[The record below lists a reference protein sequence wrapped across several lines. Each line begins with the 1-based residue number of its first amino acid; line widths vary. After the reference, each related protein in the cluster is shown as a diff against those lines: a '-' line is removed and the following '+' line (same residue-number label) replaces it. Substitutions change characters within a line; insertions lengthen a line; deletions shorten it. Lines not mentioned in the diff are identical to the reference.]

1 MVSVLHKEVARW
13 FDALVRTDAVGR
25 ILHHLD
31 EDRRVTVTGAQG
43 AYPMAVLG
51 SWLTQSPRPLL
62 ILARNRQAAN
72 YWIKNLHFFL
82 GGQQQQSPSEQ
93 GIYMFEEAEP
103 FVPDFFS
110 EQELEGLIGRYQT
123 LEKLLYV
130 PNTIVVATPAALRVP
145 LVSPERFRQYS
156 LHLKHGDTQDIRT
169 LRERLEAIGY
179 RQTSAVHEPGET
191 SVRGG
196 IVDIFPVGAD
206 DPVRLDFFGD
216 ELESI
221 RRFDPVGQLSREE
234 LPEII
239 ISPLFEAR
247 TRTSEELFDVERL
260 SPEDAALESDRLDA
274 IGRGGVDEMSSTY
287 FAQVD
292 KASLLD
298 FLPAEALVISEV
310 VDLPEAIDQ
319 LRQELFPPTRSLV
332 ESDLLP
338 KSYSDGDASGGW
350 ELPYLDS
357 AELAKKVSAMRT
369 CYFAGPLDEDLPK
382 GPVVALNQEMYRRSL
397 GSMQDRVKD
406 LLDQSHGF
414 TSLAVSLAEPRLAAE
429 LVLPKGKG
437 DLWHTKGDALGGFKD
452 LDEGVA
458 LITDEELFPQK
469 VHPLGK
475 RRRKRMTQKELE
487 QIHNGDYIV
496 HVNYG
501 VGMFRGIE
509 QQVREGAVRDYIK
522 LEYAEGDTI
531 RVPIDQLELVYKYT
545 AGEGNAPAVH
555 RLGSQEWA
563 QTKARIKKSL
573 KKIAE
578 DLIKLYR
585 VRAKAQGHSFPADT
599 PWQSEVED
607 DFEYQE
613 TEGQVRTLIEI
624 KKDMESSKPMD
635 RLVCG
640 EVGYGKTELAVRAAL
655 KAVLDGRQVAVL
667 APTTVLSQQHFLTFS
682 GRYKKLPV
690 RIEML
695 SRFRSAK
702 EIKRVLG
709 ELAEGQVDL
718 VIGTHRLLS
727 KDVRFKDLGLL
738 IIDEE
743 QKFGVGHK
751 ERIKMLKENVDV
763 LTLTATPIPRTLYM
777 SLIGIRDISII
788 DTPPPGRLPIRTVI
802 KKFDARVVQD
812 AIQRELDRGGQ
823 VYYLYNRVDN
833 IFQVAERIK
842 GLVPDARIGVGHGQM
857 DGPQLEEVM
866 LEFLSGTTNVLL
878 CTTIIENGLDIPSA
892 NTLIVENAQNFGLA
906 QLHQLRGRVGRS
918 NEQAFAFF
926 LYPMEGKLTPIGRQ
940 RLEAL
945 ATFSHLGAG
954 YEIARRDLELRG
966 AGNILGPEQHGFVSQ
981 VGLDVYCRLV
991 NETLQEL
998 EGTIEP
1004 IDLPRTADTSTPVIE
1019 LPFTSRIPESY
1030 IPASQQRV
1038 EFYQRILPGLGE
1050 LEAVDLRQELQDRFG
1065 DPPEEVEHLLKIALV
1080 KPKFRE
1086 LELSAIRYDTSKRR
1100 LEFRWD
1106 DHRLIRPYTIRQ
1118 GLQLNGRPM
1127 NAEPWGWSIT
1137 ASATPGS
1144 LLELL
1149 EGAVTVF
1156 QQGSRIAISAYAT
1169 ESLAS
1174 DEFD

>member
-1 MVSVLHKEVARW
+1 
-13 FDALVRTDAVGR
+13 
-25 ILHHLD
+25 
-31 EDRRVTVTGAQG
+31 TV
-43 AYPMAVLG
+43 
-51 SWLTQSPRPLL
+51 L

-72 YWIKNLHFFL
+72 FWIKNLHFFL
-82 GGQQQQSPSEQ
+82 GGQPQQAPSER
-93 GIYMFEEAEP
+93 GIYLFEEAEP

-110 EQELEGLIGRYQT
+110 EQELEGLISRYQT
-123 LEKLLYV
+123 LEKLLYC
-130 PNTIVVATPAALRVP
+130 PNCVVVATPAALRVP
-145 LVSPERFRQYS
+145 LVGPERFRQYS
-156 LHLKHGDTQDIRT
+156 LHLKRGDTQDLRT

-179 RQTSAVHEPGET
+179 RQTSTVHEPGEV

-221 RRFDPVGQLSREE
+221 RLFDPVGQLSREE

-239 ISPLFEAR
+239 VSPLFEAR
-247 TRTSEELFDVERL
+247 TRTAEELFDVERL
-260 SPEDAALESDRLDA
+260 SPEDAALESDRLEA
-274 IGRGGVDEMSSTY
+274 EGRGVDQMSSTY

-292 KASLLD
+292 KASLAD
-298 FLPAEALVISEV
+298 YLPAGAIVVSEV
-310 VDLPEAIDQ
+310 VDLEGAIGE

-338 KSYSDGDASGGW
+338 KGSYGEGEESGGW
-350 ELPYLDS
+350 ELPYLDPIQL
-357 AELAKKVSAMRT
+357 AERMAALRT
-369 CYFAGPLDEDLPK
+369 CYFANPLDEELPP
-382 GPVVALNQEMYRRSL
+382 GPVVTLHQEVYRRSL

-406 LLDQSHGF
+406 LLEQTQGF
-414 TSLAVSLAEPRLAAE
+414 TALAVSLAEPRLAAE
-429 LVLPKGKG
+429 LVLPSGKG
-437 DLWHTKGDALGGFKD
+437 DLWHVKGDALGGFKD
-452 LDEGVA
+452 LDSHIA

-475 RRRKRMTQKELE
+475 RRRKRLTQKELE

-501 VGMFRGIE
+501 VGIFRGIE

-522 LEYAEGDTI
+522 LEYADGDMI

-545 AGEGNAPAVH
+545 AGEGNAPQVH

-578 DLIKLYR
+578 DLTRLYR
-585 VRAKAQGHSFPADT
+585 IRAKASGYQFPPDT
-599 PWQSEVED
+599 PWQAEVED
-607 DFEYQE
+607 EFEYQE

-624 KKDMESSKPMD
+624 KKDMESAKPMD

-667 APTTVLSQQHFLTFS
+667 APTTVLAQQHYLTFT
-682 GRYKKLPV
+682 GRFKKLPV

-695 SRFRSAK
+695 SRFRSTK

-727 KDVRFKDLGLL
+727 KDVKFKQLGLL
-738 IIDEE
+738 IVDEE

-788 DTPPPGRLPIRTVI
+788 DTPPPGRLPIRTII
-802 KKFDARVVQD
+802 KKYDARVVQD

-842 GLVPDARIGVGHGQM
+842 SLVPEARIGVGHGQM

-918 NEQAFAFF
+918 NEQAYAFF
-926 LYPMEGKLTPIGRQ
+926 LYPAEGKLTAIGRQ

-991 NETLQEL
+991 NETIQEL

-1004 IDLPRTADTSTPVIE
+1004 VEMPRVADTSTPVIE

-1050 LEAVDLRQELQDRFG
+1050 PEAAELRQELVDRYG
-1065 DPPEEVEHLLKIALV
+1065 DPPEEVE
-1080 KPKFRE
+1080 
-1086 LELSAIRYDTSKRR
+1086 
-1100 LEFRWD
+1100 
-1106 DHRLIRPYTIRQ
+1106 
-1118 GLQLNGRPM
+1118 
-1127 NAEPWGWSIT
+1127 
-1137 ASATPGS
+1137 
-1144 LLELL
+1144 
-1149 EGAVTVF
+1149 
-1156 QQGSRIAISAYAT
+1156 
-1169 ESLAS
+1169 
-1174 DEFD
+1174 